1 MFILSPAN
9 SPQPNPVGII
19 NDILVQIYAQLTNS
33 SEPPVDPNSFF
44 EPNQLWSADHSNSLL
59 YPSLALAIIASL
71 LGTSAKLWLI
81 RYNRTVASSGTPN
94 ERAIRRQET
103 YNGVV
108 AWRLREI
115 IESLPLLISM
125 AVVLFALY
133 IQ

>member
-1 MFILSPAN
+1 MN
-9 SPQPNPVGII
+9 
-19 NDILVQIYAQLTNS
+19 
-33 SEPPVDPNSFF
+33 
-44 EPNQLWSADHSNSLL
+44 PNQQWSTIHSNTLL
-59 YPSLALAIIASL
+59 YPSLALAIVASM

-81 RYNRTVASSGTPN
+81 RYSRRVASSGTPY

-103 YNGVV
+103 YDGVV

>member
-1 MFILSPAN
+1 M
-9 SPQPNPVGII
+9 
-19 NDILVQIYAQLTNS
+19 
-33 SEPPVDPNSFF
+33 
-44 EPNQLWSADHSNSLL
+44 
-59 YPSLALAIIASL
+59 

-81 RYNRTVASSGTPN
+81 RYSRRVASSGTPY